1 MVASLLQRA
10 GWRHLRHHPW
20 QSVLAVLGIGLGVAV
35 VVAVDLANQ
44 SARRAFELSL
54 EGLTG
59 RATHQITAGPGG
71 IDETLYRRLRVEL
84 GLEALAP
91 VVEGYVGLG
100 GETLHLLGV
109 DPLAEGPIRDYAGRL
124 RGERLARLITDP
136 ATVLLARSTAARH
149 GLAPGARLALEV
161 GGVTRQVELIG
172 LLEPPPERA
181 ASLDGLLITDIAT
194 AQELLGRLGR
204 LDRMDLILPDAA
216 AARELAAALPPGVQ
230 LMETAARTQGL
241 QALTRAFHT
250 NLSAMSL
257 LALLV
262 GGFLIYNSMTFS
274 VLQRRHSFATLRL
287 LGLTSAG
294 LLRLVLLETLWLGLA
309 GSLLGVALGYA
320 LAGGLLQMVTRTIND
335 LYFVLNVTGLH
346 PAPVDLLKGLALGLA
361 TALLAAL
368 GPALEAGRV
377 SPLAAQR
384 RSVLERASHRAAPW
398 LAAGGLALAGGGWL
412 LLERPA
418 GSLIPAFAGLF
429 LLIVGYSLA
438 VPLALLLLAR
448 LLGPALGATLGSI
461 GRLAARGL
469 SAGLSRTGLATAALT
484 VAVSATVGVGVM
496 ISSFRST
503 VADWLGQT
511 LRGDVYVSAPASV
524 SSRASGTLA
533 EGVVER
539 IRDLPGIAA
548 HGTGRS
554 VTIDSPQGELDL
566 LALKMV
572 PQHQDAFRFKAG
584 RPQAVWPEFLA
595 GRGVIVSEPL
605 AYRRGLSVGQT
616 LELYTDR
623 GPRALP
629 VLGVFYDYAS
639 TRGLVIMSRGLY
651 DRLWDDP
658 HISTV
663 SLYLAPGARPEA
675 VLAAVRAALA
685 EVDQRLLV
693 RPAAEIRAHSLAV
706 FDRTFA
712 ITHVLR
718 LLVVGV
724 ALVGVLS
731 ALLALQLERAKEH
744 AVLRATGLT
753 PAGLLGLVSLQ
764 TLLMGLAAGLLALP
778 LGLGM
783 AQALID
789 VINLRAFGWSLQTH
803 WSPRVLAE
811 AVALAAT
818 ASLLAG
824 VYPALRMG
832 RVSPAGA
839 LREE

>member
-10 GWRHLRHHPW
+10 GWRHLRRHPW

-71 IDETLYRRLRVEL
+71 IDETLYRHLRLQP
-84 GLEALAP
+84 GLEAVAP
-91 VVEGYVGLG
+91 VVEGYVGLD
-100 GETLHLLGV
+100 GETLHLLGI
-109 DPLAEGPIRDYAGRL
+109 DPLAEAPIRDYSGGL
-124 RGERLARLITDP
+124 RGGRLARLITDP
-136 ATVLLARSTAARH
+136 ATVLLARSTAERH
-149 GLAPGARLALEV
+149 GLAPGARLTLDV
-161 GGVTRQVELIG
+161 GGLNREVELIG
-172 LLEPPPERA
+172 LLEPPPEQA
-181 ASLDGLLITDIAT
+181 AALDGLLVTDIAS
-194 AQELLGRLGR
+194 AQELLGRVGR
-204 LDRMDLILPDAA
+204 LDRIDLILPEA
-216 AARELAAALPPGVQ
+216 AARELAAALPPGVR
-230 LMETAARTQGL
+230 LTATAARTQGL

-287 LGLTSAG
+287 LGLTRAG
-294 LLRLVLLETLWLGLA
+294 LLRLVLAEALWLGLA
-309 GSLLGVALGYA
+309 GSLLGLALGWV

-346 PAPVDLLKGLALGLA
+346 PAPADLLKGLALGLA
-361 TALLAAL
+361 ATLIAAL

-398 LAAGGLALAGGGWL
+398 LAAGGAVLAAVGWL
-412 LLERPA
+412 LLERP
-418 GSLIPAFAGLF
+418 GDSLIPAFVGLF

-438 VPLALLLLAR
+438 VPLALVGLAG
-448 LLGPALGATLGSI
+448 LLGPILGTALGSV

-496 ISSFRST
+496 ISSFRNT

-511 LRGDVYVSAPASV
+511 LRGDIYVSAPAPV
-524 SSRASGTLA
+524 SSRASGALA

-539 IRDLPGIAA
+539 IRHLPGIAA
-548 HGTGRS
+548 YGTGRS
-554 VTIDSPQGELDL
+554 VTVDSPQGELDL

-572 PQHQDAFRFKAG
+572 PQHQEAFRFKAG
-584 RPQAVWPEFLA
+584 RPEVVWPEFLA

-623 GPRALP
+623 GLRALP

-639 TRGLVIMSRGLY
+639 TRGLVVMSRGLY
-651 DRLWDDP
+651 DALWDDP
-658 HISTV
+658 YISTV
-663 SLYLAPGARPEA
+663 SLYLAPEAHPET
-675 VLAAVRAALA
+675 VLTAVRKALA
-685 EVDQRLLV
+685 DVGQRLRV
-693 RPAAEIRAHSLAV
+693 RPAAEIRADSLAV

-753 PAGLLGLVSLQ
+753 PAGLLVLVSLQ

-811 AVALAAT
+811 AVALAAL

-832 RVSPAGA
+832 RTSPAGA